1 MAHTSHAG
9 HGGVDPG
16 AIGNGHQEADIARL
30 YNDEYCKLTGAF
42 NATDNAARSVN
53 ENLSN
58 IVNNVNRNSGEA
70 DWNLSWHLNAASP
83 AATGA
88 EVFYF
93 GNDQTARQKAA
104 AISAKLA
111 QIYGIPDRGAKDGS
125 GLYVIR
131 NTKGHMLLIELGFI
145 SNANDVNKILSKRSE
160 AVRAVASIMGYNVG
174 GSNQTSPSNPSGSI
188 KQLTRY
194 WVGWNVGKDFKKIQ
208 EYRVNMNKALKI
220 DYADIHYYQD
230 GSGDWHIGVTNL
242 DRTGSQNWRLRLMKA
257 YGLNAS
263 QMEGFSFNVDSYLW
277 GYKDISLAQL
287 QNLRVR
293 WTNRLGVDPNRLVQR
308 QSNGNYSLFISGLD
322 MREVQ
327 HWNVGDNVRNADM
340 KISDK
345 RYYEKEKA

>member
-16 AIGNGHQEADIARL
+16 AVGNGHREADIARL

-42 NATDNAARSVN
+42 NATDNSAKSVN

-83 AATGA
+83 TATGA

-93 GNDQTARQKAA
+93 GNDPVARQKAA

-145 SNANDVNKILSKRSE
+145 SNTNDVNQILNKRSE

-174 GSNQTSPSNPSGSI
+174 GSNQTAPSNTYGSI

-194 WVGWNVGKDFKKIQ
+194 WVGWNVDKDFSSVQ
-208 EYRVNMNKALKI
+208 NYRLQINRDLKV
-220 DYADIHYYQD
+220 DFDDIYYYKD
-230 GSGDWHIGVTNL
+230 KSNDWHIGVTNL
-242 DRTGSQNWRLRLMKA
+242 TYKGLENYRIRLKEKYKLEF
-257 YGLNAS
+257 S
-263 QMEGFSFNVDSYLW
+263 QMEGFSFSVDSYLW
-277 GYKDISLAQL
+277 GYKDITLNQL
-287 QNLRVR
+287 QHIRVR

-308 QSNGNYSLFISGLD
+308 QSNGNYSLFISGLS

-327 HWNVGDNVRNADM
+327 HWNVGDDVRNADM